1 MCCHGNHAVLLGH
14 STECLK
20 PSKCYRGCD
29 KSFLFFAYR
38 ITEIA
43 LNKIIWPMVVI
54 ITCFHSLNCM
64 SVRFAVSFSP
74 LGGCNIDRN
83 WQKKPI
89 DQTFWRVTLTIV
101 VSDGNIWSS
110 SHYQGG
116 ILTPYSDNKPT
127 DTYNNKLNN

>member
-20 PSKCYRGCD
+20 PNEYLGGCG
-29 KSFLFFAYR
+29 KSILFSALR

-43 LNKIIWPMVVI
+43 LNKKMCAMMV

-83 WQKKPI
+83 
-89 DQTFWRVTLTIV
+89 
-101 VSDGNIWSS
+101 
-110 SHYQGG
+110 
-116 ILTPYSDNKPT
+116 
-127 DTYNNKLNN
+127 